1 MRESKVSTARSR
13 AHFLLYVARV
23 PAGFLLEQII
33 KLVSYP
39 KQNNSF
45 GQSRVKRIVKLTN
58 QNLNQTCAPGSK
70 RWKCLKQLTIGQWFC
85 VFGFFLFKILSF
97 CFWLVEKMTRGF
109 LTSHKAWQCEI
120 KVIAKLSRK
129 LIALENSLQKMGR
142 IETDWGKKLLLEKV
156 NKSFIFL

>member
-1 MRESKVSTARSR
+1 MRESKVSTAPNR

-45 GQSRVKRIVKLTN
+45 GQSRVKLLVKLTN

-85 VFGFFLFKILSF
+85 VCVCVFFYDFVFLLLIG
-97 CFWLVEKMTRGF
+97 WENDAGF
-109 LTSHKAWQCEI
+109 LNQSQSVAMRIQSYYEIITKINNLGKIVAKNGKNRIWLRKKA
-120 KVIAKLSRK
+120 
-129 LIALENSLQKMGR
+129 SLG
-142 IETDWGKKLLLEKV
+142 EGK
-156 NKSFIFL
+156 

>member
-1 MRESKVSTARSR
+1 MRESKVSTAPSR

-45 GQSRVKRIVKLTN
+45 GQSRVKRLVKVTN

-85 VFGFFLFKILSF
+85 VFGFFFMILSF

-109 LTSHKAWQCEI
+109 LTNHKAWQCEI
-120 KVIAKLSRK
+120 KAITKLSRK
-129 LIALENSLQKMGR
+129 LIALECSLHKMGR
-142 IETDWGKKLLLEKV
+142 IETGWGKKLFLEKV
-156 NKSFIFL
+156 NKSFIFP